1 MYPNM
6 IQKLYF
12 IFWSFILF
20 DFVSCLRL
28 DYFLNTH
35 LTNNDIF
42 SPTNMNL
49 FFETKKD
56 QKVLI
61 DSKDF
66 YKVQYPE
73 KILGYQYT
81 NLFTIKKEPKQVEIF
96 CKNEYIK
103 NKIVFIEL
111 ENSKGIS
118 IQVEST
124 SSFNIPHFLHKQIIK
139 ERMKIIMNKLS
150 KLTND

>member
-1 MYPNM
+1 MYPITNK
-6 IQKLYF
+6 KLYF
-12 IFWSFILF
+12 IFWLFILF
-20 DFVSCLRL
+20 DFISCLRL

-42 SPTNMNL
+42 SPKNMNL

-61 DSKDF
+61 DSKDL
-66 YKVQYPE
+66 YKVKYPG

-81 NLFTIKKEPKQVEIF
+81 NLFTMKKESKQVEIF
-96 CKNEYIK
+96 CKNEYIE
-103 NKIVFIEL
+103 NKIIFLEL
-111 ENSKGIS
+111 ENIKGIS

-124 SSFNIPHFLHKQIIK
+124 SSFNIPHFLHKRIIK
-139 ERMKIIMNKLS
+139 ERMKIIMDKLS
-150 KLTND
+150 ELKNE

>member
-1 MYPNM
+1 MYPS
-6 IQKLYF
+6 IILRFYF
-12 IFWSFILF
+12 ILWFFLLF

-42 SPTNMNL
+42 SPKNMNL

-61 DSKDF
+61 DSKDL
-66 YKVQYPE
+66 YKVKYPG
-73 KILGYQYT
+73 KILGYKYT
-81 NLFTIKKEPKQVEIF
+81 NLFTMKKESKQVEIF
-96 CKNEYIK
+96 CKNEYIE

-124 SSFNIPHFLHKQIIK
+124 SSFKIPSFLHKRIIK
-139 ERMKIIMNKLS
+139 ERMKIIMDKLS
-150 KLTND
+150 ELNNE